1 MKAGKAGRKMGS
13 YQEQPENQ
21 KEWKQLRLNL
31 GIPRFKVV
39 LNTEH
44 IHKMQDGRIGNPMVR
59 SVAVTMRQLK

>member
-1 MKAGKAGRKMGS
+1 MKAGRTGRKMGS
-13 YQEQPENQ
+13 YQEQSENQ

-31 GIPRFKVV
+31 AIHRFKGV

-44 IHKMQDGRIGNPMVR
+44 IHKMQAGRIGNPMVR